1 MTRVSPEEP
10 ARSPTRPPR
19 ERGRSPG
26 GRQNRVLIL
35 AISLLF
41 MVLLMVVTLLTLASQ
56 ATPGDFGSST
66 FVGLLVAAAALG
78 LVVVLADAVTPNK
91 RLTSVVAVYLGICF
105 GLIGALAIGA
115 LIDQVSRAWELERG
129 PAAIYLQLAKA
140 VIGIILCYLSVSV
153 VLSTKDDFRLVIPY
167 VEFSRQARGVL
178 PLVLD
183 TSVLVDGR
191 IDELG
196 HTGFLDAPL
205 LVPQFVIDEL
215 QTLADS
221 SDRTK
226 RSRGRR
232 GLDTVRR
239 LQANAHL
246 DVSVEER
253 VVEGVSVDHKLLEL
267 CRLEGFRICTTDS
280 NLNKVCEIKGVAA
293 LNLNDLAGTLRT
305 GVTTGDRLAI
315 AIVKPGENPRQG
327 VGFMPDGTMVVVEE
341 GAARVGETIMVLVS
355 NTLQT
360 SAGRLVFAKP
370 LAEDADDAIEA
381 ETPIPSS
388 EAPPRSI
395 AEQMARAAVEQP
407 RRSERPTRHDPPPPG
422 RNPRR

>member
-1 MTRVSPEEP
+1 MTREASDEP
-10 ARSPTRPPR
+10 ALPPRKPTRD
-19 ERGRSPG
+19 RGRDG
-26 GRQNRVLIL
+26 GRRENRVLIL
-35 AISLLF
+35 AIRLLF
-41 MVLLMVVTLLTLASQ
+41 MVLLMAVTLLTLASQ

-115 LIDQVSRAWELERG
+115 IIDQVSRAWELERG

-178 PLVLD
+178 PLLLD

-205 LVPQFVIDEL
+205 IVPQFVIDEL

-221 SDRTK
+221 SDRSK

-239 LQANAHL
+239 LQANPHL

-253 VVEGVSVDHKLLEL
+253 NIEGVSVDHKLLEL
-267 CRLEGFRICTTDS
+267 CRLEGCRILTTDS
-280 NLNKVCEIKGVAA
+280 NLKKVGEIKGIAA

-305 GVTTGDRLAI
+305 GVSTGDRLAV
-315 AIVKPGENPRQG
+315 AIVKPGENPGQG
-327 VGFMPDGTMVVVEE
+327 VGFLPDGTMVVVED
-341 GAARVGETIMVLVS
+341 AAAQIGETIMIVVS

-370 LAEDADDAIEA
+370 LVEADDATAA
-381 ETPIPSS
+381 EPVSRSP
-388 EAPPRSI
+388 EPAPRSF